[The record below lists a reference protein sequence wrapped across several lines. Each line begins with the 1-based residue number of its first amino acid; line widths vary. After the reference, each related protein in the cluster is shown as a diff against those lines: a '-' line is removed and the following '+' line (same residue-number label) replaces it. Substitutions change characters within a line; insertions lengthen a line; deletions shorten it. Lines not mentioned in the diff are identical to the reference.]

1 MSNKQT
7 IKNTY
12 NLSYGDL
19 KVNSGLIKWYNRLLD
34 KTADEL
40 DEIDVSKMIRQDILV
55 DLAID
60 SAINILKD
68 NPYAGEMYDGDVL
81 NSLNSLVKN
90 ERVNIDQLK
99 KLKKLKNIVGEFKG
113 RVSEFEWGDISKREL
128 FIKNIEDI
136 LTI

>member
-1 MSNKQT
+1 M
-7 IKNTY
+7 
-12 NLSYGDL
+12 

-40 DEIDVSKMIRQDILV
+40 DEIDISKMIRQDILV

-99 KLKKLKNIVGEFKG
+99 KLKNIVGEFKG

>member
-1 MSNKQT
+1 MNNKQT

-34 KTADEL
+34 KTAVEL
-40 DEIDVSKMIRQDILV
+40 DEIDISKMIRQDILV

-99 KLKKLKNIVGEFKG
+99 NIVGEFKG

>member
-60 SAINILKD
+60 GAINILKD

-99 KLKKLKNIVGEFKG
+99 KLKNIVGEFKG
-113 RVSEFEWGDISKREL
+113 RVSEFEWGDISKKEL